1 MTIVREGVLNL
12 LRLRLRPEIMFAP
25 VYLDYNATTPVH
37 PAVLDAMLPWF
48 SQRFGNASSRHEY
61 GRAARKAI
69 DEARQRVASAVDAH
83 PTEVVF
89 TSGGS
94 ESNNLFVKSAAACFK
109 PGLIAVSSVE
119 HPCVREPAQSLTKQ
133 GWKVRQIAVDE
144 AGRIDANDYAQ
155 VLAAKP
161 LLLSVML
168 ANNETGVIQ
177 PVADLAAQA
186 TLTHAWFHTDAVQAF
201 GKIPVNFRDLNA
213 SGVHAMTISA
223 HKIGGPKG
231 AGALILDKRV
241 ELRPLISGGGH
252 ERGLRSGTENVP
264 AIVGFGVAC
273 EIATANIELKTARLR
288 AMQTELESGL
298 AAQGATIFS
307 QAAMRLP
314 NTTYFAFPD
323 FDGETLVGKLD
334 REGFAVASGAACSS
348 ANPEPSHVLLA
359 MNVASDLARGAV
371 RVSLGADTTAEQI
384 REFMQTLSST
394 IFQLKRLTAIAV

>member
-1 MTIVREGVLNL
+1 
-12 LRLRLRPEIMFAP
+12 MFAP

-69 DEARQRVASAVDAH
+69 DEARQRVAGAVGAH

-94 ESNNLFVKSAAACFK
+94 ESNNLFIKGAAACFK
-109 PGLIAVSSVE
+109 PGLIALSAIE
-119 HPCVREPAQSLTKQ
+119 HPCVREPALALGRQ

-144 AGRIDANDYAQ
+144 VGQLDANDFAQ
-155 VLAAKP
+155 VLKEKP

-186 TLTHAWFHTDAVQAF
+186 TSTHAWFHTDAVQAL
-201 GKIPVNFRDLNA
+201 GKIAVNFRNLNA
-213 SGVHAMTISA
+213 SGIHALTVSA

-231 AGALILDKRV
+231 AGALIVDKRV

-264 AIVGFGVAC
+264 AIIGFGIAC
-273 EIATANIELKTARLR
+273 EIATANIELKTTRLR
-288 AMQTELESGL
+288 ALQSELEAGL

-307 QAAMRLP
+307 QVAQRLP
-314 NTTYFAFPD
+314 NTTYFAFSD
-323 FDGETLVGKLD
+323 IDGETLVGKLD
-334 REGFAVASGAACSS
+334 RAGFAVASGAACSS

-359 MNVASDLARGAV
+359 MNVAPELARGAV
-371 RVSLGADTTAEQI
+371 RVSLSADTTAEQLH
-384 REFMQTLSST
+384 EFLQMLSST
-394 IFQLKRLTAIAV
+394 LFQLKRMTAIAV